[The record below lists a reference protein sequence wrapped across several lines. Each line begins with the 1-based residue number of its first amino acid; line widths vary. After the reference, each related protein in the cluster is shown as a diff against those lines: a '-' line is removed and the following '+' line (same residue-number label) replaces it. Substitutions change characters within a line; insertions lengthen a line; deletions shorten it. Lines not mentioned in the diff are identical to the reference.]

1 MNKSTPPPTIV
12 CTDVPDY
19 YLGKLLYYD
28 DDSDDNCRWVV
39 YDGYNKIR
47 CPTRSA
53 AIDYISK
60 TSLSTNDETR
70 RQLLSARLHLN
81 RAMMALDKAADQSAG
96 VEKLQYARLAVRLRP
111 TLVDIDNNLLNN
123 IST

>member
-1 MNKSTPPPTIV
+1 MDKSTPPPIV
-12 CTDVPDY
+12 CTDIPDY

-39 YDGYNKIR
+39 YDGQNKIR

-53 AIDYISK
+53 AIDYISQ

-81 RAMMALDKAADQSAG
+81 RAMSALDKAADLSAG

-111 TLVDIDNNLLNN
+111 TLVDIDNNLLN
-123 IST
+123 IARP